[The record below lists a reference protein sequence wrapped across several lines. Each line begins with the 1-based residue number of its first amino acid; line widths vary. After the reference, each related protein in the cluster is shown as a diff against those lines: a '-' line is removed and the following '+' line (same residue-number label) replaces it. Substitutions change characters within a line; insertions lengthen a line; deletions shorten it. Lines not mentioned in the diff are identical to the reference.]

1 MARGPSRDRIA
12 IPTVW
17 VALALSL
24 GLHVLLLWGW
34 LSRPVLYP
42 FDDPDKGRKSG
53 ALALRLAPPR
63 VAQPE
68 VPVIPPAPPTPEA
81 RTKPAPVPT
90 PRRTKPASPAR
101 PSPPLL
107 AIEQPGKPTVA
118 AKPPPAQD
126 FAALVES
133 RRRARESVAQP
144 LPGAKPSPPPAPQPA
159 ETEQARH
166 NRIVAENLGLN
177 RKPSFGTDRRHGG
190 GVFQIERMGYDS
202 AEFHFFG
209 WNSAIQRESRQ
220 VIEVRRGTNPGMELA
235 VVRRMIALIR
245 EQADG
250 DFLWESNR
258 LGRDVTL
265 SARAADNAG
274 LEDFLLREFFPEYRS
289 RGSR

>member
-1 MARGPSRDRIA
+1 MARGPFRDRIA

-24 GLHVLLLWGW
+24 GLHALLLWGW
-34 LSRPVLYP
+34 LPRPVLYP
-42 FDDPDKGRKSG
+42 FDDPEKGRKSG
-53 ALALRLAPPR
+53 SLALRLAPPR

-68 VPVIPPAPPTPEA
+68 VPLLPVAPPAPAVRSKPA
-81 RTKPAPVPT
+81 PAPVP
-90 PRRTKPASPAR
+90 RREKPA
-101 PSPPLL
+101 PPVL
-107 AIEQPGKPTVA
+107 AIEQPGKPAIA
-118 AKPPPAQD
+118 AKPPPSQD

-133 RRRARESVAQP
+133 RRRARESATP
-144 LPGAKPSPPPAPQPA
+144 PSPGSPPSPPPAPQAA

-177 RKPSFGTDRRHGG
+177 RRPSFGTDRRHGG
-190 GVFQIERMGYDS
+190 GIFQIERMGYDS
-202 AEFHFFG
+202 AEFQFFG
-209 WNSAIQRESRQ
+209 WNRAIQRESRQ
-220 VIEVRRGTNPGMELA
+220 VIEVRRGTNPSMELA

-265 SARAADNAG
+265 SARPADNTG
-274 LEDFLLREFFPEYRS
+274 LEDFLLREFFPEYR
-289 RGSR
+289 RRN

>member
-34 LSRPVLYP
+34 LPTPVLAP

-53 ALALRLAPPR
+53 ALALRLAPTR

-68 VPVIPPAPPTPEA
+68 VPFVPATPQAPEA
-81 RTKPAPVPT
+81 RTKPAPVPA
-90 PRRTKPASPAR
+90 PRQAKPAPPAK
-101 PSPPLL
+101 PSPPVL

-118 AKPPPAQD
+118 AKPSPAQD
-126 FAALVES
+126 LAAFVES
-133 RRRARESVAQP
+133 RRRARESVPQP
-144 LPGAKPSPPPAPQPA
+144 APGAKPSPPAPQPA

-190 GVFQIERMGYDS
+190 GVFQIERMGFDS

-220 VIEVRRGTNPGMELA
+220 VIEVRRGANPSMELA

-274 LEDFLLREFFPEYRS
+274 LEDFLLREFFPEYR
-289 RGSR
+289 RRN

>member
-1 MARGPSRDRIA
+1 MARGLSRDRIA

-34 LSRPVLYP
+34 LPTPVLAP

-68 VPVIPPAPPTPEA
+68 VPFVPATPPAPEA
-81 RTKPAPVPT
+81 RTKPAPVPA
-90 PRRTKPASPAR
+90 PRRATPAPPAK
-101 PSPPLL
+101 PSPPVL

-118 AKPPPAQD
+118 AKPSPAQD
-126 FAALVES
+126 LAAFVES
-133 RRRARESVAQP
+133 RRRARESVPQP
-144 LPGAKPSPPPAPQPA
+144 APGAKPSPPAPQPA

-166 NRIVAENLGLN
+166 NRIVAENLGLT

-190 GVFQIERMGYDS
+190 GVFQIERMGFDS

-220 VIEVRRGTNPGMELA
+220 VIEVRRGADPSMELA

-274 LEDFLLREFFPEYRS
+274 LEDFLLREFFPEYR
-289 RGSR
+289 RRN

>member
-1 MARGPSRDRIA
+1 MARGTTRDRIT

-17 VALALSL
+17 AAFALSL
-24 GLHVLLLWGW
+24 ALHALVLWGW
-34 LSRPVLYP
+34 LPRPVLYP
-42 FDDPDKGRKSG
+42 FEELEKGRKSG

-68 VPVIPPAPPTPEA
+68 VPAVPPAPPAPAA
-81 RTKPAPVPT
+81 RSKTVPAPAPRRAKPAP
-90 PRRTKPASPAR
+90 PA
-101 PSPPLL
+101 PPVL
-107 AIEQPGKPTVA
+107 AIEQPARPALA
-118 AKPPPAQD
+118 APAPPAQD
-126 FAALVES
+126 FAALVEA
-133 RRRARESVAQP
+133 RRRAREAAQP
-144 LPGAKPSPPPAPQPA
+144 SSPAAPASPPQPA

-177 RKPSFGTDRRHGG
+177 RRPSFGTDRRHGG
-190 GVFQIERMGYDS
+190 GIFQIERMGYDS
-202 AEFHFFG
+202 AEFQFFG

-220 VIEVRRGTNPGMELA
+220 VIEVRRGTNPSMELA
-235 VVRRMIALIR
+235 VVRRMIAVIR

-258 LGRDVTL
+258 LGRDVVL

-289 RGSR
+289 RN

>member
-1 MARGPSRDRIA
+1 MARGPSRHRIA

-24 GLHVLLLWGW
+24 GLHALLLWGW
-34 LSRPVLYP
+34 LPRPVVFP
-42 FDDPDKGRKSG
+42 FDEQEKGRKSG
-53 ALALRLAPPR
+53 SLALRLAPPR

-68 VPVIPPAPPTPEA
+68 IPVLPPAPPAPQSRSKPVPA
-81 RTKPAPVPT
+81 PAQRRVKPAP
-90 PRRTKPASPAR
+90 PAP
-101 PSPPLL
+101 PSPPVL
-107 AIEQPGKPTVA
+107 AIEQPGKPAVA
-118 AKPPPAQD
+118 ATPPPAQD

-133 RRRARESVAQP
+133 RRRAREAASAP
-144 LPGAKPSPPPAPQPA
+144 PAPAPSPPQPPA
-159 ETEQARH
+159 ESEQARH
-166 NRIVAENLGLN
+166 SRIVAENLGLN
-177 RKPSFGTDRRHGG
+177 RRPSFGTDRRHGG
-190 GVFQIERMGYDS
+190 GIFQIERMGYDS

-220 VIEVRRGTNPGMELA
+220 VIEVRRGTNPSMELA
-235 VVRRMIALIR
+235 VVRRMIAVIR

>member
-24 GLHVLLLWGW
+24 GLHALLLWGW
-34 LSRPVLYP
+34 LPRPVLYP
-42 FDDPDKGRKSG
+42 FDELEKGRRSG

-63 VAQPE
+63 IAQPE
-68 VPVIPPAPPTPEA
+68 VPVAPAAPPAPA
-81 RTKPAPVPT
+81 VRTKPAPAPV
-90 PRRTKPASPAR
+90 PRRAKPAPPPP
-101 PSPPLL
+101 PSPPVL
-107 AIEQPGKPTVA
+107 AIEQPGKPAVA

-133 RRRARESVAQP
+133 RRRARESAAQP
-144 LPGAKPSPPPAPQPA
+144 SPGTPPSPPPAPQAA

-177 RKPSFGTDRRHGG
+177 RRPSFGTDRRHGG
-190 GVFQIERMGYDS
+190 GIFQIERMGYDS

-220 VIEVRRGTNPGMELA
+220 IIEVRRGTHPSMELA
-235 VVRRMIALIR
+235 VVRRMIAVIR

-274 LEDFLLREFFPEYRS
+274 LEDFLLREFFPEYR

>member
-24 GLHVLLLWGW
+24 GLHALLLWGW
-34 LSRPVLYP
+34 LPRPVLYP
-42 FDDPDKGRKSG
+42 FDELEKGRKSG
-53 ALALRLAPPR
+53 ALALRLAPPKA
-63 VAQPE
+63 AQSE
-68 VPVIPPAPPTPEA
+68 VPFVPVTPPAPAVRAKPV
-81 RTKPAPVPT
+81 PAPA
-90 PRRTKPASPAR
+90 PRRAKPVP
-101 PSPPLL
+101 PSPPVL

-133 RRRARESVAQP
+133 RRRARESAAP
-144 LPGAKPSPPPAPQPA
+144 PSPGSPPSPPPAPQAA
-159 ETEQARH
+159 ESEQARH
-166 NRIVAENLGLN
+166 SRIVAENLGLN
-177 RKPSFGTDRRHGG
+177 RRPSFGTDRRHGG
-190 GVFQIERMGYDS
+190 GIFQIERMGYDS
-202 AEFHFFG
+202 AEFQFFG

-220 VIEVRRGTNPGMELA
+220 VIEVRRGANPSMELA
-235 VVRRMIALIR
+235 VVRRMIAVIR

-274 LEDFLLREFFPEYRS
+274 LEDFLLREFFPEYR

>member
-12 IPTVW
+12 VPTLW

-34 LSRPVLYP
+34 LPRPVLYP
-42 FDDPDKGRKSG
+42 FDKQEKGRKSG

-68 VPVIPPAPPTPEA
+68 VPAVPPAPAA
-81 RTKPAPVPT
+81 RSRLAPAPAPRRAKPAPPA
-90 PRRTKPASPAR
+90 KPSSPVL
-101 PSPPLL
+101 S
-107 AIEQPGKPTVA
+107 IERPGKPTVA

-133 RRRARESVAQP
+133 RRRAREAIAQ
-144 LPGAKPSPPPAPQPA
+144 PSPPPAPPA
-159 ETEQARH
+159 AESEQARH

-177 RKPSFGTDRRHGG
+177 RRPSFGTDRRRGG
-190 GVFQIERMGYDS
+190 GIFQIERMGYDS

-220 VIEVRRGTNPGMELA
+220 VIEVRRGTNPSMELA

-274 LEDFLLREFFPEYRS
+274 LEGFLLREFFPEYR
-289 RGSR
+289 RRN

>member
-1 MARGPSRDRIA
+1 
-12 IPTVW
+12 
-17 VALALSL
+17 VAAALSL
-24 GLHVLLLWGW
+24 GLHALLLWGW
-34 LSRPVLYP
+34 LPRPVLVP
-42 FDDPDKGRKSG
+42 FDDPRKGRQSG

-63 VAQPE
+63 IAQPE
-68 VPVIPPAPPTPEA
+68 VPVVPPAPPAPAA
-81 RTKPAPVPT
+81 RPKPAPAPVP
-90 PRRTKPASPAR
+90 RRAKPVAPASP
-101 PSPPLL
+101 SPPVL
-107 AIEQPGKPTVA
+107 AIEQPGKPAAA

-133 RRRARESVAQP
+133 RRRARESTAQP
-144 LPGAKPSPPPAPQPA
+144 FAATPAPAPQPA

-177 RKPSFGTDRRHGG
+177 RRPSFGTDRRHGG
-190 GVFQIERMGYDS
+190 GIFQIERMGYDS
-202 AEFHFFG
+202 AEFQFFG

-220 VIEVRRGTNPGMELA
+220 VIEVRRGTHPSMELA
-235 VVRRMIALIR
+235 VVRRMIAVIR

-274 LEDFLLREFFPEYRS
+274 LEDFLLREFFPEYRL
-289 RGSR
+289 RGRP

>member
-1 MARGPSRDRIA
+1 MARGRSRDRIA

-24 GLHVLLLWGW
+24 GLHALLLWGW
-34 LSRPVLYP
+34 LPRPVLYP
-42 FDDPDKGRKSG
+42 FDELEKGRKSG

-63 VAQPE
+63 IAQPE
-68 VPVIPPAPPTPEA
+68 VPVAPAAPPAPAVRTKPVPSPAPRRAKPVPPAPPS
-81 RTKPAPVPT
+81 APV
-90 PRRTKPASPAR
+90 
-101 PSPPLL
+101 L
-107 AIEQPGKPTVA
+107 AIEQPGKPA
-118 AKPPPAQD
+118 AAANPPPAQD
-126 FAALVES
+126 LAALVES
-133 RRRARESVAQP
+133 RRRARESAAP
-144 LPGAKPSPPPAPQPA
+144 PSPGPQPAPQPA
-159 ETEQARH
+159 ESEQARH

-177 RKPSFGTDRRHGG
+177 RRPSFGTDRRHGG
-190 GVFQIERMGYDS
+190 GIFQIERMGYDS

-220 VIEVRRGTNPGMELA
+220 VIEVRRGTHPSMELA
-235 VVRRMIALIR
+235 VVRRMIAVIR

-274 LEDFLLREFFPEYRS
+274 LEDFLLREFFPEYR
-289 RGSR
+289 RRN

>member
-1 MARGPSRDRIA
+1 VTRGPSRDRIA
-12 IPTVW
+12 VPTVW
-17 VALALSL
+17 VALAVSL

-34 LSRPVLYP
+34 LPTPVLSP
-42 FDDPDKGRKSG
+42 FEDLDKGRKSG

-68 VPVIPPAPPTPEA
+68 IPLVPATPPAPVTRA
-81 RTKPAPVPT
+81 KPAPA
-90 PRRTKPASPAR
+90 PRRAKPAPPAK
-101 PSPPLL
+101 PSPPVL

-118 AKPPPAQD
+118 TKPPPAQD

-133 RRRARESVAQP
+133 RRRARESGPQP
-144 LPGAKPSPPPAPQPA
+144 SPGAQPSPPPAPPA
-159 ETEQARH
+159 AESEQARH
-166 NRIVAENLGLN
+166 NRIVAENLGLT
-177 RKPSFGTDRRHGG
+177 RRPSFGTDRRHGG
-190 GVFQIERMGYDS
+190 GIFQIERMGYDS

-209 WNSAIQRESRQ
+209 WNTAIQRESRQ
-220 VIEVRRGTNPGMELA
+220 VIEVRRGTNASMELA

-274 LEDFLLREFFPEYRS
+274 LEDFLLKEFFPEYR
-289 RGSR
+289 R

>member
-1 MARGPSRDRIA
+1 VARGRSRDRIA

-24 GLHVLLLWGW
+24 GLHALLLWGW
-34 LSRPVLYP
+34 LPRPVLYP
-42 FDDPDKGRKSG
+42 FDELEKGRKSG

-63 VAQPE
+63 IAQPE
-68 VPVIPPAPPTPEA
+68 VPVAPAAPPAPAVRTKPVPSPAPRRAKPVPPAPPS
-81 RTKPAPVPT
+81 APV
-90 PRRTKPASPAR
+90 
-101 PSPPLL
+101 L
-107 AIEQPGKPTVA
+107 AIEQPGKPA
-118 AKPPPAQD
+118 AAANPPPAQD
-126 FAALVES
+126 LAALVES
-133 RRRARESVAQP
+133 RRRARESAAP
-144 LPGAKPSPPPAPQPA
+144 PSPGPQPAPQPA
-159 ETEQARH
+159 ESEQARH

-177 RKPSFGTDRRHGG
+177 RRPSFGTDRRHGG
-190 GVFQIERMGYDS
+190 GIFQIERMGYDS

-220 VIEVRRGTNPGMELA
+220 VIEVRRGTHPSMELA
-235 VVRRMIALIR
+235 VVRRMIAVIR

-274 LEDFLLREFFPEYRS
+274 LEDFLLREFFPEYR
-289 RGSR
+289 RRN

>member
-24 GLHVLLLWGW
+24 GLHALLLWGW
-34 LSRPVLYP
+34 LPRPVLVP
-42 FDDPDKGRKSG
+42 FDEQEKGRKSG

-68 VPVIPPAPPTPEA
+68 VPVVPPAPAA
-81 RTKPAPVPT
+81 RPKPAPAPA
-90 PRRTKPASPAR
+90 PRRAKPAPPASP
-101 PSPPLL
+101 SPPVL
-107 AIEQPGKPTVA
+107 AIEQPGKPA
-118 AKPPPAQD
+118 AAVTPPPAQD

-133 RRRARESVAQP
+133 RRRARESAQP
-144 LPGAKPSPPPAPQPA
+144 PQPAAPPSPPPQPQ
-159 ETEQARH
+159 ESEQARH
-166 NRIVAENLGLN
+166 SRIVAENLGLN
-177 RKPSFGTDRRHGG
+177 RRPSFGTDRRHGG
-190 GVFQIERMGYDS
+190 GIFQIERMGYDS
-202 AEFHFFG
+202 AEFQFFG

-220 VIEVRRGTNPGMELA
+220 VIEVRRGTNPSMELA
-235 VVRRMIALIR
+235 VVRRMIAVIR

-258 LGRDVTL
+258 LGRDVVL
-265 SARAADNAG
+265 SARPADNAG

-289 RGSR
+289 RGSK